1 MPIIEGIEFEE
12 INHEIIRKTAPKLS
26 VWCVAYNEKNYIKEC
41 IEGILS
47 QIVNFEI
54 EIIIFDDASTDGTTD
69 IVREYC
75 RRYPLIIH
83 GFIAKKNIYKNPNRM
98 KILTY
103 MKSLYM
109 RGEYAAICEGD
120 DYWCDRNK
128 LQMQVDFLENNKQFV
143 LTMHN
148 AKRINCQTNKEDL
161 MKPDEPS
168 HEIKPE
174 ELIMQKSGI
183 WPTASMVGKKEV
195 WLCEPFFF
203 ECGVGDWPMQLFA
216 AAKGRIYYFEN
227 VMSVYRYMRTDSWS
241 ERVIRSLEC
250 ELSHFVKIIYFL
262 EQYNQY
268 TDYKYTT
275 AIQWHKLKCY
285 EYLIQNYQI
294 PVKDFLEKC
303 ETFND
308 VNDYKYEL
316 IIKNLKKLYR
326 QNYENFGLSDETKE
340 FALKQK
346 HLFIM
351 GTGKYGAKMA
361 GALNVNNIEFDGF
374 VVSDDKKADD
384 FYMGKRVLRISDIP
398 HKSEEYG
405 IIVAIYF
412 LLDLEWEELKSHIEE
427 CGVKEYICPYI
438 VCQ

>member
-12 INHEIIRKTAPKLS
+12 INHEIISSTTPKLS
-26 VWCVAYNEKNYIKEC
+26 VWCVVYNEKDYIKEC

-103 MKSLYM
+103 IKSLYM

-148 AKRINCQTNKEDL
+148 AKRINYQTHKEDL
-161 MKPDEPS
+161 MKSDEPS

-195 WLCEPFFF
+195 WICEPFFF
-203 ECGVGDWPMQLFA
+203 DCGVGDWPMQLFA

-227 VMSVYRYMRTDSWS
+227 VMSVYRYMRKDSWS
-241 ERVIRSLEC
+241 ERVIRNLDS
-250 ELSHFVKIIYFL
+250 ELLHNVKMIYFL

-268 TDYKYTT
+268 TDNKYNNS
-275 AIQWHKLKCY
+275 IQWRKRIFY
-285 EYLIQNYQI
+285 EYLIQGYQI
-294 PVKDFLEKC
+294 PSKDFLEKC
-303 ETFND
+303 EEFND
-308 VNDYKYEL
+308 NNDYKYEV
-316 IIKNLKKLYR
+316 IIKKLERIYR
-326 QNYENFGLSDETKE
+326 QNYDSDYLSDETKD

-346 HLFIM
+346 RLFI
-351 GTGKYGAKMA
+351 YGAGKFGTKMA
-361 GALNVNNIEFDGF
+361 NALNANNIEFEGF
-374 VVSDDKKADD
+374 VISDDKKADD
-384 FYMGKRVLRISDIP
+384 FYMGKRVFKISDIP
-398 HKSEEYG
+398 YKSDEYG
-405 IIVAIYF
+405 VIVAIYF
-412 LLDLEWEELKSHIEE
+412 LHGCEWEELKDYIEKR
-427 CGVKEYICPYI
+427 GIKQYFAPYI
-438 VCQ
+438 AC